1 MDRVDRPEGRG
12 NADETADSSFH
23 PSRPSGFGHL
33 VHRKSLIS
41 HLKSM
46 RGAGRTPIHL
56 GNPGESGRPLRGA
69 TGARAWHWLITL
81 NWALNRQFPEGVR
94 DRGLN

>member
-12 NADETADSSFH
+12 NAGKTADSFFH

-33 VHRKSLIS
+33 VHRKILIL

-46 RGAGRTPIHL
+46 RGAGRMPIHL
-56 GNPGESGRPLRGA
+56 GNLG
-69 TGARAWHWLITL
+69 
-81 NWALNRQFPEGVR
+81 
-94 DRGLN
+94 